1 MIKAQNPG
9 EQSNQQQLTSL
20 SSAENPILHYLS
32 SRAGL
37 SNTAMVQTNFQI
49 NDQMI
54 PESDYNNR

>member
-49 NDQMI
+49 N
-54 PESDYNNR
+54 E